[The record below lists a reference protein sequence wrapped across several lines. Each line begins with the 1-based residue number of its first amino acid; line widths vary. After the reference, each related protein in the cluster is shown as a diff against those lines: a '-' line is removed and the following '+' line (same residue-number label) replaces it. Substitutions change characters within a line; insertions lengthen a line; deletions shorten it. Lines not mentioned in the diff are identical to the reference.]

1 MVGYICIL
9 ILLRRSFAEADSFL
23 KEIISSLCV
32 MYGFT
37 SAFQI
42 YRPRFHH
49 LKKKQKKKENVR
61 MNNLPSSREV
71 CHQSYGQVGGVEGN
85 VKR

>member
-49 LKKKQKKKENVR
+49 EKKKKKSVR
-61 MNNLPSSREV
+61 MKRALLQR
-71 CHQSYGQVGGVEGN
+71 GLEGN
-85 VKR
+85 VRGERVK